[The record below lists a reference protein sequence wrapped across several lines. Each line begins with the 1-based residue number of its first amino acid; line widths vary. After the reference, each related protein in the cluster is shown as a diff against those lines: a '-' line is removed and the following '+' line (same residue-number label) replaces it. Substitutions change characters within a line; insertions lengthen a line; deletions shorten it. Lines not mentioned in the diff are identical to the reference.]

1 MPKIEVEHRGLLDEK
16 KFNEL
21 NKFLKKNGKSLGEK
35 DRFSV
40 IYYSP
45 GNKDFELEKSN
56 PVDLKVRITN
66 KKSELVLKYGKW
78 GGKDA
83 RKEFQFPIDSEK
95 FEEMLEFL
103 QILGFYS
110 GVLQATKTKAYMYKG
125 TEICLVEAPG
135 WGNYFEAEILAD
147 SESIEAADKKLTSV
161 CGELGLKVADEN
173 EFYELLESMNARP
186 GFKFD
191 FKKEKFLDIKKRFAS
206 YF

>member
-1 MPKIEVEHRGLLDEK
+1 
-16 KFNEL
+16 
-21 NKFLKKNGKSLGEK
+21 LKKNGKFLGEK

-45 GNKDFELEKSN
+45 GNNDFELEKNN
-56 PVDLKVRITN
+56 PIDLKVRITN
-66 KKSELVLKYGKW
+66 KKSELVMKYGKW

-83 RKEFQFPIDSEK
+83 RMEFQFPIDSEK
-95 FEEMLEFL
+95 FEEMTEFL

-125 TEICLVEAPG
+125 AEICLVEAPG
-135 WGNYFEAEILAD
+135 WGNYFEAEILTD
-147 SESIEAADKKLTSV
+147 SKSIEAADKKLAQV
-161 CGELGLKVADEN
+161 CDELGLKVANED

-191 FKKEKFLDIKKRFAS
+191 LKKERFSEIKNRFKE